1 MAYPSPAR
9 SITSGR
15 SPALFYSRSSP
26 FVSHGW
32 DEEHELRILAIDD
45 DPDTRTMYARMLRD
59 EGHEAILAADGVEG
73 LQLLDPKPDLVILD
87 LALPGMDGY
96 DVLKT
101 MKADPSTRGIP
112 ILVVSAK
119 PFEAP
124 PDLAG
129 FIAALRKPFDL
140 PLLPAMLSLVGG

>member
-1 MAYPSPAR
+1 
-9 SITSGR
+9 
-15 SPALFYSRSSP
+15 
-26 FVSHGW
+26 
-32 DEEHELRILAIDD
+32 
-45 DPDTRTMYARMLRD
+45 MYARMLRD
-59 EGHEAILAADGVEG
+59 EGHEAILAADGVES

-119 PFEAP
+119 PFEPP